1 MKGEVIFKRIIS
13 GQAKDPVAAAARGG
27 LTILSKLYE
36 AGVTQRNKKFDEQT
50 GVTRATAPV
59 ISVGNITAGGT
70 GKTPMVRYICHYLE
84 EQGLKPAVLSRG
96 YKAANNE
103 QSIIV
108 SRRGQIEVSPAVS
121 GDEANLLAR
130 GLGRT
135 SVVIG
140 RRRAQSAEVAVE
152 QLGSDVLVLDD
163 GFQHRQLHRDLDI
176 VLIDA
181 ANPFGYGHVLP
192 RGLLREP
199 LEGLKRAQVILLTKT
214 DQVPKDI
221 LFGIKQKLTT
231 YAPNVPVFETIHKP
245 LGVLTL
251 GQWEAGEI
259 LEAEQ
264 LEAAEIPQA
273 EQVEAAGMPQTEQI
287 EDSKISQIEQME
299 ALKAH
304 KLLAISGIGRPES
317 FRATLNSLGFAPADS
332 LDFGDH
338 HDYTDDD
345 LIKIYAKAFE
355 LGITALVTTEKDA
368 VKLSQLSA
376 LKDLKLPVYVV
387 PIGIE
392 FVANEQE
399 FQQLILTIG
408 KKDK

>member
-13 GQAKDPVAAAARGG
+13 GQAKDPVSSIARTG
-27 LTILSKLYE
+27 LGVLSKLYE
-36 AGVTQRNKKFDEQT
+36 AGVVQRNKKFEDQSAIT
-50 GVTRATAPV
+50 HATVPV

-70 GKTPMVRYICHYLE
+70 GKTPMVRYICQFLE
-84 EQGLKPAVLSRG
+84 AQGCKPSVLSRG

-108 SRRGQIEVSPAVS
+108 SRRGHIEVSPAVS
-121 GDEANLLAR
+121 GDEAYLLAK
-130 GLGRT
+130 GLGGT
-135 SVVIG
+135 NVVIG
-140 RRRAQSAEVAVE
+140 RHRAESATIATE
-152 QLGSDVLVLDD
+152 QLGSDVIVLDD

-199 LEGLKRAQVILLTKT
+199 LEGLKRANIILLTKT

-221 LFGIKQKLTT
+221 LYGIKQKLNT
-231 YAPNVPVFETIHKP
+231 YAPMVPVFETIHKP
-245 LGVLTL
+245 LGVITID
-251 GQWEAGEI
+251 QWAAEAGDLVVNQDE
-259 LEAEQ
+259 LAPEVQ
-264 LEAAEIPQA
+264 
-273 EQVEAAGMPQTEQI
+273 GH
-287 EDSKISQIEQME
+287 S
-299 ALKAH
+299 
-304 KLLAISGIGRPES
+304 LLAISGIGRPES
-317 FRATLNSLGFAPADS
+317 FKATLQSLGFTPVDS

-338 HDYTDDD
+338 HEYTEDD

-355 LGITALVTTEKDA
+355 LGITALITTEKDA
-368 VKLSQLSA
+368 VKLSQLRA

-392 FVANEQE
+392 FVGQEQE
-399 FQQLILTIG
+399 FKDLIQAVG